1 VKILWAL
8 SVIFIVYGTTIPFR
22 FDQTPSTVADRLSRI
37 RLNAFEDADGSR
49 PSIPD
54 MTQNVLLFVPF
65 GVLGMLTLAPHATR
79 VSRRGRALSH
89 TRDIGATLIALTLVT
104 VLGSMLSAG
113 VEVLQ
118 LFTADRVS
126 SLNDLLTN
134 TVGTAVGGVAIV
146 ALAAVATHAMTVLLG
161 SVAGTD
167 TAAFRIVLVAAT
179 VLAVATWHPFDASLD
194 LGGLASKVRTFVTN
208 PWQAT
213 AISDEGVDGL
223 RYAFLAGALAVW
235 LSNIGARYPRV
246 MAALAGAAAAI
257 VLELSQLII
266 GARMPGVKDMLVGI
280 AGAGTGALLG
290 LSIRASSPIVGSI
303 AVTAVAWLASA
314 LMVLTPFTLAPERTP
329 MGWVPFLT
337 YYQYTAGQTV
347 SHVLELMLAFFPIG
361 FVLAAWP
368 AGRWHWAR
376 VVGVALGLAMLLEY
390 FQGWIV
396 GRFPDVT
403 DVAMMLLGALTGAW
417 AAGLAVR
424 SE

>member
-1 VKILWAL
+1 VTDK
-8 SVIFIVYGTTIPFR
+8 
-22 FDQTPSTVADRLSRI
+22 LSRI
-37 RLNAFEDADGSR
+37 RLNPFEDADGSR

-79 VSRRGRALSH
+79 VSRRGGALLH
-89 TRDIGATLIALTLVT
+89 TRDISATLISLALVT

-146 ALAAVATHAMTVLLG
+146 VLAAVATHATVLLG

-167 TAAFRIVLVAAT
+167 TDAFRIVLVAAT
-179 VLAVATWHPFDASLD
+179 LLAVATWHPFDASLD
-194 LGGLASKVRTFVTN
+194 IGGLASKVRTFVTN

-213 AISDEGVDGL
+213 AISDEALDGL
-223 RYAFLAGALAVW
+223 RYAFLSGALAVW
-235 LSNIGARYPRV
+235 LSNTGARSPRV

-266 GARMPGVKDMLVGI
+266 GARMPGVKDMLVGV

-290 LSIRASSPIVGSI
+290 PGFRASSPLVTAV

-337 YYQYTAGQTV
+337 YYQYTSGQTV

-368 AGRWHWAR
+368 AGRWRWAR
-376 VVGVALGLAMLLEY
+376 VLGVALGLAMLLEY
-390 FQGWIV
+390 VQGWIA

-403 DVAMMLLGALTGAW
+403 DVAVMLLGALTGAW

-424 SE
+424 SER